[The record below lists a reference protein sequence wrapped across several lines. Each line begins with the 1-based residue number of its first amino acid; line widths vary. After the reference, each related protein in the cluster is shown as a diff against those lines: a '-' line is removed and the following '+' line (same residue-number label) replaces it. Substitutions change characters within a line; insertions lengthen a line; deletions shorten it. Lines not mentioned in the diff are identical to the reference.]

1 LGGVPKRA
9 SGRWQQWAK
18 KFSWHERAAAWDTEQ
33 QRIRDES
40 QNRAIA
46 KVAEKG
52 AVKQEISAQRILQEQ
67 ANIAFSRPHR
77 IMPWKGVPG
86 LVDSDHLSD
95 EDLAAIKSMKITTDE
110 DGNQTVH
117 LQFWDKSNALDKL
130 GQNQRLWNTRDD
142 GGQPQQNFVQF
153 FLEAVKSGE
162 LQREAERG
170 GLAPRTIEAEVI
182 EIQKE
187 CL

>member
-1 LGGVPKRA
+1 
-9 SGRWQQWAK
+9 
-18 KFSWHERAAAWDTEQ
+18 
-33 QRIRDES
+33 
-40 QNRAIA
+40 
-46 KVAEKG
+46 
-52 AVKQEISAQRILQEQ
+52 
-67 ANIAFSRPHR
+67 
-77 IMPWKGVPG
+77 MPWKGVPG

-162 LQREAERG
+162 LQREAERR